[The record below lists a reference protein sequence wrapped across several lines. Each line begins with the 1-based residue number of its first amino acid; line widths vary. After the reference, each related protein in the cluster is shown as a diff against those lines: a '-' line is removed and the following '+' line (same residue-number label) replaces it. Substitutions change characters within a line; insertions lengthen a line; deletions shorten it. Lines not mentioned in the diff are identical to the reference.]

1 MARDH
6 GSVAL
11 KGTPLNK
18 HPKLDRV
25 WQRFRLTPAEK
36 RVVAFVAAAF
46 LLGLITKCYRDA
58 HPSPTPVQTHS
69 TTATSTSRKAY
80 KTRAKPND
88 PTRRPTKSEEKLDL
102 SDSATK
108 QDYR

>member
-36 RVVAFVAAAF
+36 RVVAFVVAAF
-46 LLGLITKCYRDA
+46 LLGLVTKCYRDA
-58 HPSPTPVQTHS
+58 HPSPAPS
-69 TTATSTSRKAY
+69 PMKKTSVRKSSENSRGVI
-80 KTRAKPND
+80 D
-88 PTRRPTKSEEKLDL
+88 PGLRPRYRVCELRPSRR
-102 SDSATK
+102 
-108 QDYR
+108 